1 MLRLGFVGTGTLVSA
16 VIDGL
21 QATHGDRCTFL
32 LSPRSQATSQALAAR
47 YANVVRAESSAAVVE
62 GSDVVFL
69 GMRPNQ
75 LSEATAGLPF
85 RSDQTV
91 VSFLAGV
98 PHAQIVEKVRPAG
111 HVVRVNPLPPI
122 RLRKGPVVIYPA
134 NPIVEDLFGG
144 LGDLIVA
151 GKESDLVA
159 IANGSAMMSS
169 HYALQNSIIDWL
181 VSRDMA
187 PDTATHYVRSMFSGL
202 AAVGLDAFA
211 RGEAVDPAHHETKGG
226 LNERGRGYL
235 TQIGWFDEVG
245 RALDVIESHVLVAAP
260 ARPESH

>member
-1 MLRLGFVGTGTLVSA
+1 MLRLGFVGTGTLASA

-21 QATHGDRCTFL
+21 QATHGDRCRIL
-32 LSPRSQATSQALAAR
+32 VSPRSEETSRALASI
-47 YANVVRAESSAAVVE
+47 YANVTRAESSAAVVE

-75 LSEATAGLPF
+75 LDEGTAGLPF
-85 RSDQTV
+85 RAEHTV

-98 PHAQIVEKVRPAG
+98 PHALVSEKVRPAT

-151 GKESDLVA
+151 GKESDLAA

-169 HYALQNSIIDWL
+169 HYALQNRIIDWL

-187 PDTATHYVRSMFSGL
+187 RETATLYVRSMFSGL
-202 AAVGLDAFA
+202 AAIGLDAFA
-211 RGEAVDPAHHETKGG
+211 RGEVVDPAHHETKGG
-226 LNERGRGYL
+226 LNERGRRYL
-235 TQIGWFDEVG
+235 GELGWFDEVG
-245 RALDVIESHVLVAAP
+245 RALDAIEDHARVLSAKS
-260 ARPESH
+260 RR

>member
-21 QATHGDRCTFL
+21 QATHGDRCTIL
-32 LSPRSQATSQALAAR
+32 VSPRSQETSQALAAR
-47 YANVVRAESSAAVVE
+47 YANVTRAPSSAAVVE

-75 LSEATAGLPF
+75 LDEATAGLPF
-85 RSDQTV
+85 RPDQTV

-98 PHAQIVEKVRPAG
+98 PHARVSETVRPAG

-151 GKESDLVA
+151 SKESDLAA
-159 IANGSAMMSS
+159 IAHGSAMMSS
-169 HYALQNSIIDWL
+169 HYALQNAIIDWL
-181 VSRDMA
+181 VSREMA

-211 RGEAVDPAHHETKGG
+211 KGEAVDPAHHETKGG
-226 LNERGRGYL
+226 LNERGRRYL
-235 TQIGWFDEVG
+235 TEIGWFDEVG
-245 RALDVIESHVLVAAP
+245 RALDVIEAHVLT
-260 ARPESH
+260 ARPKS

>member
-21 QATHGDRCTFL
+21 QATHGDRCTIL
-32 LSPRSQATSQALAAR
+32 LSPRSKETSQALASR
-47 YANVVRAESSAAVVE
+47 YTNVERVESSAAVVE
-62 GSDVVFL
+62 GSDVIFL

-75 LSEATAGLPF
+75 LDEAIAGLPF
-85 RSDQTV
+85 RPDQTV

-98 PHAQIVEKVRPAG
+98 PHALVSERVRPAA

-134 NPIVEDLFGG
+134 NPIVEELFSG

-151 GKESDLVA
+151 GKESDLAA

-169 HYALQNSIIDWL
+169 HYALQNRIVDWL
-181 VSRDMA
+181 ISRDMT
-187 PDTATHYVRSMFSGL
+187 PETATHYVRSMFSGL
-202 AAVGLDAFA
+202 AAVGLDAFSK
-211 RGEAVDPAHHETKGG
+211 GETVDPAHHETKGG
-226 LNERGRGYL
+226 LNERGRRYL
-235 TQIGWFDEVG
+235 TEIGWFDDVG
-245 RALDVIESHVLVAAP
+245 RALDVIENHVLM
-260 ARPESH
+260 ARPKS

>member
-1 MLRLGFVGTGTLVSA
+1 MLRLGFVGTGTLASA

-21 QATHGDRCTFL
+21 QETHGDRCRIL
-32 LSPRSQATSQALAAR
+32 VSPRSEETSRALAAR
-47 YANVVRAESSAAVVE
+47 YPNVERAESNAAVVE

-69 GMRPNQ
+69 GVRPNQ
-75 LSEATAGLPF
+75 LDEGAADLPF
-85 RSDQTV
+85 RADQTV

-98 PHAQIVEKVRPAG
+98 PHALVSEKVRPATR
-111 HVVRVNPLPPI
+111 VVRVNPLPPI

-151 GKESDLVA
+151 DKESDLTA

-169 HYALQNSIIDWL
+169 HYALQNRIIEWL

-187 PDTATHYVRSMFSGL
+187 RRTATLYVRSMFDGL

-211 RGEAVDPAHHETKGG
+211 KGEAVDPAHHETKGG
-226 LNERGRGYL
+226 LNERGRRHLGE
-235 TQIGWFDEVG
+235 TGWFDEIG
-245 RALDVIESHVLVAAP
+245 RALDIIEAHSPSASP
-260 ARPESH
+260 KDRP